1 MNKVP
6 PEIPIWAKN
15 GRKVWVEVRDS
26 TGAEVIE
33 YLSGTISFLDF
44 DTRVLRVRMNENG
57 EEKQFKGDQILDRT
71 ETDDLYNDL
80 GDIPILNDAE
90 ILHNLQ
96 LRYNKNLIHCFCGP
110 TLIVIN
116 PYKKIDHEE
125 SDDTRNRIIKGLVEK
140 RVKDLPPHIWTISAL
155 AFDSMLAQQQNQA
168 ICISGESG
176 AGKTECT
183 KKCLEFITQLK
194 GESRSLTFVPIE
206 QKILSCNPILE
217 AFGNAKTFRNDNSS
231 RFGKYT
237 VLFIERHKK
246 NVRGASIQNYLLE
259 KSRIT
264 NLAKEERNYH
274 IFYAMCRFMPAKKM
288 QKYHL
293 LGSNGRCNLED
304 FNYLNQSS
312 IFEVPKVNDQEFY
325 EDVCKGFNDLN
336 FHKEQKDAIWR
347 ILASVLL
354 IGNFTV
360 DGSTFQEG
368 SKSCSIKKDNNWSKV
383 GQLLEGDLQSF
394 EEALTYKV
402 IKVGTTVT
410 KSPLSPSKVRTY
422 IDTLTRELY
431 NRMFN
436 WIVKK
441 LNITLLPKN
450 LQDPSFLTIGVL
462 DIFGFEIFAKNS
474 LEQMFINY
482 ANERLQGLYVDYIFK
497 NECRIFEEEGLG
509 KYTSLIVYKDNK
521 SLVLSLDNPKL
532 PPGLFDLLDQTC
544 SLNKTDDV
552 FHNELQK
559 NHKASE
565 HMSFPKIQK
574 NLSFTVRHTARD
586 VEYLADSFVEKNKE
600 EFPEFLQKFINTC
613 KTSIVGIFNNT
624 LDHPIKE
631 EPELVDPKKGRQ
643 LSLGFKF
650 RRDMDDLVNQL
661 AKCYC
666 HFVRCL
672 KPNELKKAN
681 LWNPPLALMQVRYM
695 GLLDSLKIRKNS
707 FPFRYTYT
715 KFFEIFQDIDIS
727 PEAQKSF
734 SKLEAE
740 RANFESLSKNLLAHC
755 GIKMTERDLLFGR
768 TRIFLNERL
777 KVDLEK
783 ALILKQ
789 KQKKEALQVIQELYK
804 SFVRRRDITV
814 FAKTTDKSIRISRDL
829 LRSWTAKIDGMR
841 FKFMMKM
848 IRRMQARFRMNR
860 ALRLQRLKT
869 HNMHLITSY
878 LGVFKFTKI
887 IQYMLYHKRKLAVI
901 QAMMDRR
908 IKESQL
914 RFCRSQVLR
923 CIEISWSKIKQRK
936 DHVSSLAIQRVF
948 RAYALR
954 LQRKSDFLML
964 TKKIET
970 SRDNRAAVAIQRI
983 VRGYL
988 IKSRFKRLNDS
999 AKKIQGVWRTKCMRR
1014 YFLNIRMSVGI
1025 LQRFLKKY
1033 FVRQKEIRQ
1042 ATNKFVA
1049 QFGTILQT
1057 VSRLEYD
1064 ILYSDLEKFTNLKN
1078 VNDYTKLPFFQ
1089 FKKHPDFGYK
1099 NYRHFV
1105 PKVQEHDGNS
1115 KVKLLT
1121 CLTDINVQADSTSIY
1136 YSTWA
1141 NEFVALLKQLN
1152 SKNKRLVHLEIGET
1166 FSLAV
1171 SEDGEVFS
1179 WGLNDFNQCGRMSE
1193 GPYSQYNGSMEA
1205 SGYTMSLGKVKSL
1218 SSTVVRTL
1226 SAGNDHTLLVDEG
1239 NNVYTWGRNSEGQL
1253 GLSHSRTVSDVVV
1266 LNNIKD
1272 AIKLAVTKENKS
1284 YAVTFEGKVLYWPAP
1299 KKETHNPDLY
1309 FADRRLN
1316 PYMTTNGQAKPQN
1329 TFAYL
1334 EFPPKITISALN
1346 LGTEFTFFVSDGGLA
1361 FALGTNEY
1369 GQLGLGD
1376 TEPRSSPTL
1385 VSFFKENNEKVIEVS
1400 CGNKHAIARTN
1411 IGRIYTWGLNSE
1423 GQLGLNDRQTRHFPT
1438 KVTFAESKLAKVYP
1452 RSVQAGFNSVQI
1464 LLENKVLYYA
1474 GKMGF
1479 NDKRESIK
1487 PSRLPYEG
1495 IVFADNNI
1503 DDFCPVRVV
1512 TKWSRTLTAVM
1523 VVFADFRH
1531 EGAVREASTL
1541 KDRVADKIA
1550 SVWNESSQQSNLIS
1564 LSFVRR
1570 SISEASL
1577 PQAYDPGCP
1586 RKSGPTKPSTSHL
1599 GKNPT
1604 D

>member
-1 MNKVP
+1 MNKAP

-26 TGAEVIE
+26 TGVEVVE
-33 YLSGTISFLDF
+33 YLSGTISFVDF
-44 DTRVLRVRMNENG
+44 DTRILRVKLSENF
-57 EEKQFKGDQILDRT
+57 EEKQVKGNQILERADAD
-71 ETDDLYNDL
+71 EIYNDL
-80 GDIPILNDAE
+80 ADIPILNDAE
-90 ILHNLQ
+90 ILHSLQ

-125 SDDTRNRIIKGLVEK
+125 SEETRNKIIKGLVEK

-155 AFDSMLAQQQNQA
+155 AFDYMLAQQQNQA

-176 AGKTECT
+176 SGKTEST
-183 KKCLEFITQLK
+183 KRCLEFITQLK

-274 IFYAMCRFMPAKKM
+274 IFYAMCRFMPAKKL

-293 LGSNGRCNLED
+293 LGANGRCNLED

-312 IFEVPKVNDQEFY
+312 IFEVPKVNDHEFY
-325 EDVCKGFNDLN
+325 EDVCRGFNDLN
-336 FHKEQKDAIWR
+336 FSKEQKDAIWR

-360 DGSTFQEG
+360 EGSTFEEG
-368 SKSCSIKKDNNWSKV
+368 SKSCSIKKDSNWSKV
-383 GQLLEGDLQSF
+383 GQLLEGDLKAF

-410 KSPLSPSKVRTY
+410 KSPLSPPKVRTY
-422 IDTLTRELY
+422 VDTLTRELY

-450 LQDPSFLTIGVL
+450 PQDPAFLTIGVL

-521 SLVLSLDNPKL
+521 GLVLSLDNPKM

-552 FHNELQK
+552 FYNELQK

-565 HMSFPKIQK
+565 YVAFPKIQK
-574 NLSFTVRHTARD
+574 NLSFTIRHTARD
-586 VEYLADSFVEKNKE
+586 VEYLADGFVEKNKE
-600 EFPEFLQKFINTC
+600 EFPEFLQKFLNTC
-613 KTSIVGIFNNT
+613 KASIVGIFNNT
-624 LDHPIKE
+624 LDLPAKE
-631 EPELVDPKKGRQ
+631 ETDIVDPKKGRQ
-643 LSLGFKF
+643 VSLGFKF
-650 RRDMDDLVNQL
+650 RRDMDDLINQL
-661 AKCYC
+661 SKCYC

-681 LWNPPLALMQVRYM
+681 LWHPTLALMQVRYM

-707 FPFRYTYT
+707 FPFRFTYI

-727 PEAQKSF
+727 PEGQKSF
-734 SKLEAE
+734 SRLEAE
-740 RANFESLSKNLLAHC
+740 RANFEELSKTLLAHC
-755 GIKMTERDLLFGR
+755 GLKITERDLLFGR

-777 KVDLEK
+777 KVELEK
-783 ALILKQ
+783 ALLIKQ
-789 KQKKEALQVIQELYK
+789 KQKKEALRIIQDIYK
-804 SFVRRRDITV
+804 SYVKRRDISV
-814 FAKTTDKSIRISRDL
+814 FMKTTDKSIRISRDL
-829 LRSWTAKIDGMR
+829 LRSWTAKIDGLR
-841 FKFMMKM
+841 FKFMIKM
-848 IRRMQARFRMNR
+848 VRRMQAKFRFIR
-860 ALRLQRLKT
+860 AQRLQRMKT

-887 IQYMLYHKRKLAVI
+887 IQYVLYHKRKLAVI
-901 QAMMDRR
+901 QAVLDRR

-923 CIEISWSKIKQRK
+923 CIDVSWSKIKQRRE
-936 DHVSSLAIQRVF
+936 HLSSLVVQRVF

-954 LQRKSDFLML
+954 LKRKTDFVLL
-964 TKKIET
+964 TKRVEL
-970 SRDNRAAVAIQRI
+970 SRDNRAAVGIQRM

-988 IKSRFKRLNDS
+988 VRSRFKRLNDA
-999 AKKIQGVWRTKCMRR
+999 AKKIQGVWRMKCMRS
-1014 YFLNIRMSVGI
+1014 YFLNIRMSVRI

-1033 FVRQKEIRQ
+1033 FVRQREIRQ

-1049 QFGTILQT
+1049 QFGTIQQT

-1064 ILYSDLEKFTNLKN
+1064 ILFSDLDKFTNLKN
-1078 VNDYTKLPFFQ
+1078 VNDYTKLPFFR
-1089 FKKHPDFGYK
+1089 FKRHPDFGHK
-1099 NYRHFV
+1099 NYRLFI
-1105 PKVQEHDGNS
+1105 PKVQEHDGNT

-1121 CLTDINVQADSTSIY
+1121 CLADLNVYTDSTSIY
-1136 YSTWA
+1136 HTTWA
-1141 NEFVALLKQLN
+1141 NEFVSLQKFLS
-1152 SKNKRLVHLEIGET
+1152 SKNKRLIHLEIGET
-1166 FSLAV
+1166 FTLAV

-1179 WGLNDFNQCGRMSE
+1179 WGLNDFNQCGRASLSSYPEINMTDFEHSE
-1193 GPYSQYNGSMEA
+1193 FSLN
-1205 SGYTMSLGKVKSL
+1205 LGKIKSL
-1218 SSTVVRTL
+1218 SSTVIRSL
-1226 SAGNDHTLLVDEG
+1226 SAGNDHSLLVDEG

-1253 GLSHSRTVSDVVV
+1253 GLAHSRAINDIVV

-1272 AIKLAVTKENKS
+1272 PIKLAVTKENKS
-1284 YAVTFEGKVLYWPAP
+1284 YAVTFEGRVLYWPAT
-1299 KKETHNPDLY
+1299 KKESHNPDFY
-1309 FADRRLN
+1309 FNDRRLN
-1316 PYMTTNGQAKPQN
+1316 PHFTANGQNKSQS

-1334 EFPPKITISALN
+1334 EFPPKVIISALN
-1346 LGTEFTFFVSDGGLA
+1346 LGSEFAFFLSEGGLA

-1376 TEPRSSPTL
+1376 TESRSSPTL
-1385 VSFFKENNEKVIEVS
+1385 VAFFKEHNEKIIEVS

-1411 IGRIYTWGLNSE
+1411 VGRVYTWGLNSE
-1423 GQLGLNDRQTRHFPT
+1423 GQLGLNDRQTRNLPSKVIFP
-1438 KVTFAESKLAKVYP
+1438 EPKLAKLYP
-1452 RSVQAGFNSVQI
+1452 RSVQAGFNSIQV
-1464 LLENKVLYYA
+1464 LLENKSLYFA
-1474 GKMGF
+1474 GKMGY
-1479 NDKRESIK
+1479 NSQRESIK
-1487 PSRLPYEG
+1487 LSRLPYEG
-1495 IVFADNNI
+1495 IIFANNNI
-1503 DDFCPVRVV
+1503 DEFRPIRVV
-1512 TKWSRTLTAVM
+1512 TKWSRTMTAVM
-1523 VVFADFRH
+1523 VVLADFRY
-1531 EGAVREASTL
+1531 EGAAKEASTM

-1550 SVWNESSQQSNLIS
+1550 AVWNEYSQQSKINS
-1564 LSFVRR
+1564 LSVIRGR
-1570 SISEASL
+1570 S
-1577 PQAYDPGCP
+1577 
-1586 RKSGPTKPSTSHL
+1586 R
-1599 GKNPT
+1599 
-1604 D
+1604 